1 MLWQVGPSFNYQQ
14 DGAHVSVYDGVEGW
28 LCAVCQ
34 LPHGSLLALLH
45 VAQQL
50 VQAFGC

>member
-1 MLWQVGPSFNYQQ
+1 VG
-14 DGAHVSVYDGVEGW
+14 VYDGVEGW
-28 LCAVCQ
+28 LCVVRQ

-45 VAQQL
+45 VARQL